1 MQAVK
6 SEERHIICVVRSKAP
21 NREKVK
27 EFLLELVEPVRLE
40 RRVPLL

>member
-21 NREKVK
+21 SREKVK
-27 EFLLELVEPVRLE
+27 EFLRIRSANRISDQLR
-40 RRVPLL
+40 